1 MNRPSPT
8 IMPTKQTAGGPCSP
22 HPAEAELLAMSLPA
36 PIVPLSEVALI
47 DEAAV
52 ALGQDLSQ
60 LMENAGAAL
69 AREAE
74 RMVPSGPVLV
84 ACGPNN
90 NGGDGYVCA
99 RLLAEAG
106 RVVSLWP
113 IVPPKSDLCQEQAAL
128 LPTSVRIVDR
138 VPTTAPALLIDA
150 ILGAG
155 ARGRPREPMASALIS
170 LRHLHCPILAADVPS
185 GIGTE
190 LCLPATLTLCFQ
202 VAKSELLRQPGL
214 GEFKTVDIGVLPAA
228 YQEVQHACLR
238 RFPPLKRA
246 GHKGTH
252 GELLIIG
259 GGAFPGAL
267 EFCARAAVMT
277 GCDLVRAWTGGGP
290 SLPPTIV
297 VHRENDGALTP
308 AKPEELM
315 PLLVRA
321 SAVLIGP
328 GLGRDPRAL
337 EAAQQAFSLAIEMGV
352 PTILDADAIAAL
364 ADTLREMPES
374 DARILITPHR
384 SEARNLL
391 GGPVDDDTLHAW
403 ARPDRV
409 LLAKSVVDLVT
420 DGRRWQRNPR
430 GNPRMAV
437 GGTGDVLAG
446 VAAGLMAR
454 GASPFDAA
462 RMAVMWVTTAG
473 DRLWLEQGPCY
484 DALSVIGELPATLK
498 SMLMPMAMWPPVTG

>member
-1 MNRPSPT
+1 M
-8 IMPTKQTAGGPCSP
+8 A
-22 HPAEAELLAMSLPA
+22 LPA
-36 PIVPLSEVALI
+36 PLVPLSEVAVI

-52 ALGQDLSQ
+52 AMGQDLAQ

-74 RMVPSGPVLV
+74 RLVPGGTVLV
-84 ACGPNN
+84 ACGPSN
-90 NGGDGYVCA
+90 NGGDGYACA
-99 RLLAEAG
+99 RLMAEAG
-106 RVVSLWP
+106 RKVVVWP
-113 IVPPKSDLCQEQAAL
+113 VIPPRSALCQEQASR
-128 LPTSVRIVDR
+128 LPASVTIIDR
-138 VPTTAPALLIDA
+138 APVKPPALLIDA

-155 ARGRPREPMASALIS
+155 SRGRPREPVAGALVA
-170 LRHLHCPILAADVPS
+170 LRDLGCPILAADVPS
-185 GIGTE
+185 GLGTD
-190 LCLPATLTLCFQ
+190 LCLPATLTVCFQ
-202 VAKSELLRQPGL
+202 VAKSDLLRQPGL

-228 YQEVQHACLR
+228 YQEVQPACLR
-238 RFPPLKRA
+238 RFPPLKRT

-267 EFCARAAVMT
+267 EFCARAAVVT

-290 SLPPTIV
+290 TLPPTIV
-297 VHRENDGALTP
+297 VHRETDGILGPADPETLT
-308 AKPEELM
+308 

-328 GLGRDPRAL
+328 GLGREAGAV
-337 EAAQQAFSLAIEMGV
+337 EAAQQAFSLAVEMGV
-352 PTILDADAIAAL
+352 PIILDADAIAAL
-364 ADTLREMPES
+364 ADTLRELPEG

-384 SEARNLL
+384 TEARNLL
-391 GGPVDDDTLHAW
+391 GRAVDDDTLHAF

-409 LLAKSVVDLVT
+409 LLAKAVVDLVT

-462 RMAVMWVTTAG
+462 RMAVLWVTTAG

-484 DALSVIGELPATLK
+484 DALTLIGQLPATLRE
-498 SMLMPMAMWPPVTG
+498 MLQPMGMWPPVTG

>member
-1 MNRPSPT
+1 M
-8 IMPTKQTAGGPCSP
+8 A
-22 HPAEAELLAMSLPA
+22 LPA
-36 PIVPLSEVALI
+36 PVVPLSEVALI

-52 ALGQDLSQ
+52 ALGQDLGQ
-60 LMENAGAAL
+60 MMENAGAAL

-74 RMVPSGPVLV
+74 RMVPGGPVLV

-99 RLLAEAG
+99 RLMAEAG
-106 RVVSLWP
+106 REVWLLPVM
-113 IVPPKSDLCQEQAAL
+113 PPKSSLCQEQASR
-128 LPTSVRIVDR
+128 LPPTVRVIDR
-138 VPTTAPALLIDA
+138 VPAKAPALLIDA

-155 ARGRPREPMASALIS
+155 ARGRPREPIAQALGS
-170 LRHLHCPILAADVPS
+170 LRALGCPILAADVPS
-185 GIGTE
+185 GIGSD

-202 VAKSELLRQPGL
+202 VAKAELLRQPGL

-228 YQEVQHACLR
+228 YQEVQHSCLR
-238 RFPPLKRA
+238 RYPPLKRS

-290 SLPPTIV
+290 TLPPTIV
-297 VHRENDGALTP
+297 VHRESEGTLNP
-308 AKPEELM
+308 ANPEELTPM
-315 PLLVRA
+315 LVRA

-328 GLGRDPRAL
+328 GLGRAPGAV
-337 EAAQQAFSLAIEMGV
+337 EAAQQAFSLAVEMGV
-352 PTILDADAIAAL
+352 PIILDADAIAAL

-384 SEARNLL
+384 TEARNLL
-391 GGPVDDDTLHAW
+391 GGPVDDDSLHAW

-409 LLAKSVVDLVT
+409 LLAKAVVDLIT

-462 RMAVMWVTTAG
+462 RMAVLWVTTAG
-473 DRLWLEQGPCY
+473 DHLWLDQGPCY
-484 DALSVIGELPATLK
+484 DALSVIAELPATLK
-498 SMLMPMAMWPPVTG
+498 SLLKPMSMWPPVTG